1 MKKREGFIPDLTPLI
16 DVVFILLI
24 FFIVSS
30 VFKKEERALSLSLPQ
45 NSSQLYHHQ
54 NKDIIIELTNNKLA
68 FTGKIITLKH
78 LEEKLLQIKDT
89 KIKIILRIDKD
100 TIYSK
105 VLNILDILQKH
116 DFNNISLLSQKKN

>member
-100 TIYSK
+100 TIYS
-105 VLNILDILQKH
+105 
-116 DFNNISLLSQKKN
+116 